1 MKSFLESPI
10 ERVLADFFTERS
22 GLTGDRKT
30 ILWNSVSRLVSAL
43 RVGHSCIKLDND
55 EISSL
60 AGCRFVSDHS
70 DTPLVMVGKRLYLAR
85 YYHYEN
91 RLAVQLSRLAKM
103 SYPDVTMIPHL
114 DLCFKVDTKNIDWQR
129 QAAIN
134 ALSNGLCII
143 SGGPGTGKTSTVV
156 KIIGLLLMHYGID
169 TRIAVAAPTGK
180 AAMRVRES
188 IIKHIPGL
196 PFDHAVKNSIPTE
209 AQTLHRLLGVRRLS
223 PRFIHNSDHPLPWDV
238 IIVDEAS
245 MVDLALMSKLVDA
258 LHNDSRLI
266 LLGDRDQLAS
276 VETGAV
282 LADCIKALPDNVVE
296 LRKTWRFNKDIAR
309 FAAFVNNGDAEAA
322 WKMVTADDVSAIE
335 KQDRQWLTQAAERYA
350 RYMKRARQISAAEEL
365 ASLLELFD
373 EYQILCAVR
382 HGPRGVNRINSQIE
396 KYLSLQGYDCN
407 NEEWY
412 RGRPIIITRNDY
424 HLDLYNGDIGICMP
438 DPENH
443 GEPAI
448 WFAQGEGR
456 FRSILPVRLP
466 PHETVWAMTVH
477 KSQGSEFKEVLVIL
491 PEEDSPVLSREL
503 LYTAITRARNR
514 ISILSDKTVCATA
527 IFRKTT
533 RCSGLAKRLM
543 EMTSADLSW
552 G

>member
-1 MKSFLESPI
+1 MKPALESPI
-10 ERVLADFFTERS
+10 ERQLADFFTDRS
-22 GLTGDRKT
+22 GLASDQKD
-30 ILWNSVSRLVSAL
+30 IFWNSVSRLIRAL
-43 RVGHSCIKLDND
+43 REGHSCINLGSD

-60 AGCRFVSDHS
+60 AGCRLVSDQS
-70 DTPLVMVGKRLYLAR
+70 VTPLVIAGKRLYLAR
-85 YYHYEN
+85 YYNYEAD
-91 RLAVQLSRLAKM
+91 LADQLSRLAKVPYSHENM
-103 SYPDVTMIPHL
+103 SRLL
-114 DLCFKVDTKNIDWQR
+114 DLCFELDKKNIDYQR
-129 QAAIN
+129 EAAIIS
-134 ALSNGLCII
+134 LCKGLCII

-156 KIIGLLLMHYGID
+156 KIIGLLLMRYGTD

-188 IIKHIPGL
+188 INQHIPGL
-196 PFDHAVKNSIPTE
+196 PFDPAVKNSIPTE

-223 PRFIHNSDHPLPWDV
+223 PRFIHNSNRPLPWDV

-258 LHNDSRLI
+258 LHRDARLI

-282 LADCIKALPDNVVE
+282 LADCIKALPNNVVE
-296 LRKTWRFNKDIAR
+296 LKKTWRFNEDIAR
-309 FAAFVNNGDAEAA
+309 FAALVNTGDAEAA
-322 WKMVTADDVSAIE
+322 WKMVTADNVSAIQ
-335 KQDRQWLTQAAERYA
+335 KADGQWMTQAAERYA
-350 RYMKRARQISAAEEL
+350 CYMNRARQMSAVAEL

-396 KYLSLQGYDCN
+396 KYLTLQGYDCKN
-407 NEEWY
+407 DEWY

-424 HLDLYNGDIGICMP
+424 HLGLYNGDIGICMP
-438 DPENH
+438 DPDNH

-448 WFAQGEGR
+448 WFEQGEGR
-456 FRSILPVRLP
+456 FRSILPLRLP

-477 KSQGSEFKEVLVIL
+477 KSQGSEFKEVQVVL

-503 LYTAITRARNR
+503 LYTAVTRARNR
-514 ISILSDKTVCATA
+514 VSILSDRVVCETA
-527 IFRKTT
+527 IFRKTA
-533 RCSGLAKRLM
+533 RCSGLAERLM
-543 EMTSADLSW
+543 EIN
-552 G
+552 

>member
-1 MKSFLESPI
+1 MKSSLESPI
-10 ERVLADFFTERS
+10 ERVLADFFSERS
-22 GLTGDRKT
+22 GLTGDQKT
-30 ILWNSVSRLVSAL
+30 IFRNSVSRLIRAL
-43 RVGHSCIKLDND
+43 REGHSCINLGSD
-55 EISSL
+55 EISRL
-60 AGCRFVSDHS
+60 AGCRLVSDRS

-85 YYHYEN
+85 YYHYET
-91 RLAVQLSRLAKM
+91 RLADQLSRLAKV
-103 SYPDVTMIPHL
+103 SCPDETMFALL
-114 DLCFKVDTKNIDWQR
+114 DLCFEVDKKNVDWQR
-129 QAAIN
+129 QAAAI
-134 ALSNGLCII
+134 ALSKGLCII

-156 KIIGLLLMHYGID
+156 KVIGLLLMHYGTD

-180 AAMRVRES
+180 AAMRLRES
-188 IIKHIPGL
+188 IMQHIPGL
-196 PFDHAVKNSIPTE
+196 AFDHVVKNNIPTE

-223 PRFIHNSDHPLPWDV
+223 PRFIHNSNHPLPWDV

-258 LHNDSRLI
+258 LHQDSRLI

-296 LRKTWRFNKDIAR
+296 LKKTWRFNKDIAQ
-309 FAAFVNNGDAEAA
+309 FAAFVNMGDAEAA

-335 KQDRQWLTQAAERYA
+335 KSDRQWLTQAAERYV
-350 RYMKRARQISAAEEL
+350 RYMKIAHQISAVEEL
-365 ASLLELFD
+365 ASLLEFFD

-396 KYLSLQGYDCN
+396 KYLSLRGYDCN

-412 RGRPIIITRNDY
+412 KGRPIIITRNDY
-424 HLDLYNGDIGICMP
+424 HLELYNGDIGICMP
-438 DPENH
+438 DPDNH
-443 GEPAI
+443 GEPAV

-477 KSQGSEFKEVLVIL
+477 KSQGSEFKEVLVVL

-514 ISILSDKTVCATA
+514 VSILSDETVCATA
-527 IFRKTT
+527 ILRKTT
-533 RCSGLAKRLM
+533 RCSGLAKRLV
-543 EMTSADLSW
+543 EIN
-552 G
+552 